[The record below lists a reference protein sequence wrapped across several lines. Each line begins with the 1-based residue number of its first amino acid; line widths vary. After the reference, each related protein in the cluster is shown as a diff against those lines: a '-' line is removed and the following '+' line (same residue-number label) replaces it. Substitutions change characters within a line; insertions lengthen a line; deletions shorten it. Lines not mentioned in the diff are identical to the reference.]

1 MNNQNL
7 RKVLLKVGD
16 RLSDQSRKRLH
27 FLLGDNVT
35 RPIQDDTTIHG
46 TVDLWQSLF
55 DQDKINESD
64 VTLLID
70 AFRDIGCMD
79 AAKNL
84 QKYMQSVRSTGVV
97 NESTEVQTIQTT
109 SKFDT
114 LIDDQEDVDKV
125 TVNTRLN
132 YQSMMGNDN
141 HLDSKYMAPGEYV
154 KRKLCF
160 GESVGSSKEK
170 KYQLLCISISIVL
183 LAIITIESIWIFWLY
198 IKYDDTHTRNHLLQ
212 DINRIAQLN
221 RSLLEKETEMTNLT
235 ANVSSWL
242 EHNGIKCTME
252 TVNVSKADKVVISM
266 TVSDE
271 EHEIFA
277 QRNPKI
283 MKD

>member
-70 AFRDIGCMD
+70 ALRDIGCMD

-97 NESTEVQTIQTT
+97 NESTEAQTIQTT

-114 LIDDQEDVDKV
+114 LIDDQEDFDKV

-132 YQSMMGNDN
+132 YRSMMGNDN
-141 HLDSKYMAPGEYV
+141 HLDSKYMAPGEYM

-183 LAIITIESIWIFWLY
+183 LAIVIAESFWIIRLY
-198 IKYDDTHTRNHLLQ
+198 KKYDDKDTQSLSRENT
-212 DINRIAQLN
+212 DRIAQLN
-221 RSLLEKETEMTNLT
+221 RSLLEKKQGIEKLNNSLKRF
-235 ANVSSWL
+235 L
-242 EHNGIKCTME
+242 ESGDNGTVCCEAYCGHN
-252 TVNVSKADKVVISM
+252 DKPNGHCSCS
-266 TVSDE
+266 TYK
-271 EHEIFA
+271 
-277 QRNPKI
+277 RGG
-283 MKD
+283 